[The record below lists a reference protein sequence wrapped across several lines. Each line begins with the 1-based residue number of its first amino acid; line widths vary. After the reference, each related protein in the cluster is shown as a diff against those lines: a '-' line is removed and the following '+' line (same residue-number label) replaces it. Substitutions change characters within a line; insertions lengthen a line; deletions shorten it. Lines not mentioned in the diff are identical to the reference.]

1 MIEIYFQETL
11 DANKIY
17 MSICARA
24 QAFSINYIRVSYDRA
39 NVVSIFIAKKNQYVL
54 RSVII
59 PALTEYIIQNKEDE
73 WILSMIETI
82 FYFTDYDEKK
92 QILEIAKS
100 LLDGNS
106 PDIPIVPDSIPREQ
120 VIAEILSGFL
130 KEPIS
135 FSFESFLKFRLR
147 SYTENLLHI
156 VELAID
162 EYKLEQEYQAFV
174 QGLRDFTVDR
184 ESKLEQIHILHDGHF
199 TFYNNQF
206 LEIAREELIK
216 LIDRKLILRQPMYI
230 DSTVLAPLV
239 SIAPKSIFI
248 YTNDVDNG
256 MVQTIVNVFLEKVNI
271 YSMNYFEQL
280 KLKKLSK

>member
-17 MSICARA
+17 MSISARA

-39 NVVSIFIAKKNQYVL
+39 NVVSIFISKKNQYVL
-54 RSVII
+54 QTIII
-59 PALTEYIIQNKEDE
+59 PAITDYIIQNKEDG

-82 FYFTDYDEKK
+82 FYFSDYEEKK

-106 PDIPIVPDSIPREQ
+106 PDLPEIPDFVPREA
-120 VIAEILSGFL
+120 IISEIVMEFL

-147 SYTENLLHI
+147 SYTDSLLKV

-162 EYKLEQEYQAFV
+162 EYKLEQEYQTFV
-174 QGLRDFTVDR
+174 QGLREFTVDR
-184 ESKLEQIHILHDGHF
+184 ESKLDQIHILHDGQF

-206 LEIAREELIK
+206 MEIAREELIK

-239 SIAPKSIFI
+239 SIAPKSIYI
-248 YTNDVDNG
+248 YTNEMDNG

-271 YSMNYFEQL
+271 YSKKYFEQL
-280 KLKKLSK
+280 KLTKTF